1 MRREHLTQDSE
12 VDGFHIHLY
21 PQTTPYLGKWSG
33 KSREVSCNGFPKPRM
48 KKLWRSN
55 SPEECIFTVFTQL
68 ATRRSQAWGLNYQ
81 YRKSAPAIFLHHK
94 PIRLYLCSTYL
105 KNTDVSMSSPTRR
118 GWVLR
123 TETGYYGQPSSSAG
137 ISKQPAVTNR

>member
-1 MRREHLTQDSE
+1 VQRLSETPDEETMEEQFTRR
-12 VDGFHIHLY
+12 VHIHGIHA
-21 PQTTPYLGKWSG
+21 T
-33 KSREVSCNGFPKPRM
+33 CNSEEPG
-48 KKLWRSN
+48 LTIETSVEQISASN
-55 SPEECIFTVFTQL
+55 
-68 ATRRSQAWGLNYQ
+68 
-81 YRKSAPAIFLHHK
+81 LHHK